1 MKTFKIIHSV
11 VVIVAIGLGCWI
23 SNNGTASVE
32 EIVATYTIW
41 ALVILALMTRFL
53 YEEVL
58 RKKSK

>member
-23 SNNGTASVE
+23 SNDGTASVE
-32 EIVATYTIW
+32 EIVATYIIW

-53 YEEVL
+53 YEDIL